1 MKRSSIF
8 LGGLLLAASCLAT
21 SAEAHKLLLSYWFS
35 DGEIVGEV
43 GLSNG
48 TFASAAPIEV
58 SDADGALIA
67 VITSGGDGLFRY
79 RPLEAADHSFYTDLG
94 GGHIARF
101 KVSKEEIATGGRAPR
116 ADQGAGLVQ
125 AEIGASGPDTSGMT
139 LEQRR
144 ALPPSGSAAD
154 QATIKSLI
162 RQELT
167 PLRREIVAL
176 REKNSFQSIL
186 GGIGYIVGLF
196 GLAMFWMARQAGKG
210 QAGKGQASKG
220 QAASTATAPPQPAP
234 VASDASEPQ
243 TSAPQEGSRA

>member
-1 MKRSSIF
+1 MLTTTCF
-8 LGGLLLAASCLAT
+8 VTGAQ
-21 SAEAHKLLLSYWFS
+21 AHKLLLSYWFS

-58 SDADGALIA
+58 SDADGSPIT
-67 VITSGGDGLFRY
+67 VITSDGDGLFRY
-79 RPLEAADHSFYTDLG
+79 RPLEAADHRFYTDLG

-101 KVSKEEIATGGRAPR
+101 KVSKEEIETGGRALLSGG
-116 ADQGAGLVQ
+116 DAGIQLAQV
-125 AEIGASGPDTSGMT
+125 GPLNLDTSGMT